1 MAISKILHMKDSGN
15 SFHARHLKRALD
27 YVMNPEKTQGGR
39 LVGAINC
46 QADMAFEQMM
56 DTKKQFGK
64 TDKRQGYHIILS
76 FKEDEVEPDRAFEI
90 AQKFVAEYLGDAYE
104 AVFVVHDN
112 TDHVHSHIVFNS
124 VSFVDGKK
132 YRYEKGD
139 WAKYIQPI
147 TNKLCQEY
155 GLSIIDVEDG
165 SKEKQHEN
173 YKDWSEYR
181 EGSFVWADM
190 IKRDLDAC
198 ILQAND
204 FSGFLELLSEKG
216 YEVKQGKYL
225 AVRPQG
231 MTRFRRCKTLGEN
244 YSQEAIVE
252 RIAKEDLSFYQSQN
266 EEKQA
271 AIVKCYVKR
280 YRRAKMSGLQK
291 RYYAK
296 LYRIG
301 KLKKKPYSQVW
312 KYKDDIRKMHKL
324 QEEYLFL
331 VNHDIHSAEELVSV
345 ISSLTDKRKEV
356 SAEKSRIYKARER
369 SRELFDIA
377 DDMKELEP
385 AEKSFLQGDEFFTDE
400 HLQWET
406 LKQKLLSQGYSLEEV
421 EALRKHYKE
430 EYSKACAKERAVFKE
445 LNIGK
450 SIWKSLIPDSVSDGK
465 DAQYNK
471 ETIRDRKEQP
481 ER

>member
-27 YVMNPEKTQGGR
+27 YVMNPEKTQRGR
-39 LVGAINC
+39 LVGAVNC

-90 AQKFVAEYLGDAYE
+90 TQKFVAEYLSDAYE

-204 FSGFLELLSEKG
+204 FRGFLELLSEKG

-324 QEEYLFL
+324 QEQYLFL
-331 VNHDIHSAEELVSV
+331 VRHKIESAEELVSV
-345 ISSLTDKRKEV
+345 LDNLTDKKKEA
-356 SAEKSRIYKARER
+356 SKEKSKTYKAKER
-369 SRELFDIA
+369 FKDIFDKAEQIRGL
-377 DDMKELEP
+377 DD
-385 AEKSFLQGDEFFTDE
+385 AESCYQSGDTFFEDE
-400 HLQWET
+400 HNAWERLNT
-406 LKQKLLSQGYSLEEV
+406 ELLAQGYSVEEV
-421 EALRKHYKE
+421 ESLRKKYE
-430 EYSKACAKERAVFKE
+430 SKYAQDCKAERAVSKE
-445 LNIGK
+445 LNLGR
-450 SIWKSLIPDSVSDGK
+450 SIWKELTVSASAEEK
-465 DAQYNK
+465 QYDK

-481 ER
+481 VR

>member
-1 MAISKILHMKDSGN
+1 
-15 SFHARHLKRALD
+15 
-27 YVMNPEKTQGGR
+27 MNPEKTQGGR

-90 AQKFVAEYLGDAYE
+90 TQKFVAEYLGDAYE

-181 EGSFVWADM
+181 QGSFVWADM

-400 HLQWET
+400 HMQWET
-406 LKQKLLSQGYSLEEV
+406 LKQKLLSQGYGLEEV

>member
-46 QADMAFEQMM
+46 QTDMAFEQMM

-90 AQKFVAEYLGDAYE
+90 TQKFVAEYLGDAYE

-155 GLSIIDVEDG
+155 GLSIIDVEAG

>member
-1 MAISKILHMKDSGN
+1 
-15 SFHARHLKRALD
+15 
-27 YVMNPEKTQGGR
+27 
-39 LVGAINC
+39 
-46 QADMAFEQMM
+46 
-56 DTKKQFGK
+56 
-64 TDKRQGYHIILS
+64 
-76 FKEDEVEPDRAFEI
+76 
-90 AQKFVAEYLGDAYE
+90 
-104 AVFVVHDN
+104 
-112 TDHVHSHIVFNS
+112 
-124 VSFVDGKK
+124 
-132 YRYEKGD
+132 
-139 WAKYIQPI
+139 
-147 TNKLCQEY
+147 
-155 GLSIIDVEDG
+155 
-165 SKEKQHEN
+165 
-173 YKDWSEYR
+173 
-181 EGSFVWADM
+181 
-190 IKRDLDAC
+190 
-198 ILQAND
+198 
-204 FSGFLELLSEKG
+204 
-216 YEVKQGKYL
+216 
-225 AVRPQG
+225 
-231 MTRFRRCKTLGEN
+231 MTRFRRCKTLGDM
-244 YSQEAIVE
+244 YSDEAIRE
-252 RIAKEDLSFYQSQN
+252 RIEKEDISFYREQQK
-266 EEKQA
+266 EVQP
-271 AIVKCYVKR
+271 VLCKCKVRR

-312 KYKDDIRKMHKL
+312 KYKEDIRKMHKL

-331 VNHDIHSAEELVSV
+331 VNHDIHSAEELVSI

-377 DDMKELEP
+377 DDMKELES

>member
-27 YVMNPEKTQGGR
+27 YVMNPEKTQRGR
-39 LVGAINC
+39 LVGAVNC
-46 QADMAFEQMM
+46 QADMAFEQMI

-90 AQKFVAEYLGDAYE
+90 TQKFVAEYLGDAYE

-204 FSGFLELLSEKG
+204 LRGFLELLSEKG

-301 KLKKKPYSQVW
+301 KLKKKPYSQGW

-324 QEEYLFL
+324 QEQYLFL
-331 VNHDIHSAEELVSV
+331 VRHKIESAEELVSV
-345 ISSLTDKRKEV
+345 LDNLMDKKKEA
-356 SAEKSRIYKARER
+356 SKEKSKTYKAKER
-369 SRELFDIA
+369 FKDIFDKAEQIREL
-377 DDMKELEP
+377 DD
-385 AEKSFLQGDEFFTDE
+385 AESCYQGGDTFFEDE
-400 HLQWET
+400 HNAWERLNT
-406 LKQKLLSQGYSLEEV
+406 ELLAQGYSVEEV
-421 EALRKHYKE
+421 ESLRKKYE
-430 EYSKACAKERAVFKE
+430 SKYAQDCKAERAVSKE
-445 LNIGK
+445 LSLGR
-450 SIWKSLIPDSVSDGK
+450 SIWKELTVSASAEEK
-465 DAQYNK
+465 QYDK

-481 ER
+481 VR

>member
-46 QADMAFEQMM
+46 QTDMAFEQMM

-90 AQKFVAEYLGDAYE
+90 TQKFVAEYLGDAYE

-181 EGSFVWADM
+181 QGSFVWADM

-312 KYKDDIRKMHKL
+312 KYRDDIRKMHKL

>member
-27 YVMNPEKTQGGR
+27 YVMNPEKTQRGR
-39 LVGAINC
+39 LVGAVNC

-90 AQKFVAEYLGDAYE
+90 TQKFVAEYLGDAYE

-204 FSGFLELLSEKG
+204 FRGFLELLSEKG

-271 AIVKCYVKR
+271 VIVKCYVKR

-312 KYKDDIRKMHKL
+312 K
-324 QEEYLFL
+324 
-331 VNHDIHSAEELVSV
+331 
-345 ISSLTDKRKEV
+345 
-356 SAEKSRIYKARER
+356 
-369 SRELFDIA
+369 
-377 DDMKELEP
+377 
-385 AEKSFLQGDEFFTDE
+385 
-400 HLQWET
+400 
-406 LKQKLLSQGYSLEEV
+406 
-421 EALRKHYKE
+421 
-430 EYSKACAKERAVFKE
+430 
-445 LNIGK
+445 
-450 SIWKSLIPDSVSDGK
+450 
-465 DAQYNK
+465 
-471 ETIRDRKEQP
+471 
-481 ER
+481 

>member
-1 MAISKILHMKDSGN
+1 
-15 SFHARHLKRALD
+15 
-27 YVMNPEKTQGGR
+27 
-39 LVGAINC
+39 
-46 QADMAFEQMM
+46 
-56 DTKKQFGK
+56 
-64 TDKRQGYHIILS
+64 
-76 FKEDEVEPDRAFEI
+76 
-90 AQKFVAEYLGDAYE
+90 
-104 AVFVVHDN
+104 
-112 TDHVHSHIVFNS
+112 
-124 VSFVDGKK
+124 
-132 YRYEKGD
+132 
-139 WAKYIQPI
+139 
-147 TNKLCQEY
+147 
-155 GLSIIDVEDG
+155 
-165 SKEKQHEN
+165 
-173 YKDWSEYR
+173 
-181 EGSFVWADM
+181 
-190 IKRDLDAC
+190 
-198 ILQAND
+198 
-204 FSGFLELLSEKG
+204 
-216 YEVKQGKYL
+216 
-225 AVRPQG
+225 
-231 MTRFRRCKTLGEN
+231 
-244 YSQEAIVE
+244 
-252 RIAKEDLSFYQSQN
+252 
-266 EEKQA
+266 
-271 AIVKCYVKR
+271 
-280 YRRAKMSGLQK
+280 MSGLQK

-312 KYKDDIRKMHKL
+312 KYKEDIRKMHKL

-356 SAEKSRIYKARER
+356 SAEKSRIYKARKR

-385 AEKSFLQGDEFFTDE
+385 AEKSFLQGDKFFTDE